1 MAQNNYRG
9 KNCDLDTLFKECED
23 WFTQRKY
30 QTQTDVNKG
39 TWLLQARQADAWRA
53 AVGAS
58 RAFNVLIQGEPND
71 FSVTLTTGEWAT
83 NLAAGGVA
91 AVLTGGATL
100 LISGV
105 TIGWSKKIEGDISAF
120 IEQRILFGEKAKSS
134 HEQAIAQS
142 QRLREEKLQQLKE
155 ALDNGFI
162 TQTAYNAKKQELE
175 GQLHSAVEAS
185 AAQTQLAKLKEL
197 FDAGILNQEEYETKK
212 REVMQS
218 SDSERDALLSNL
230 RAALDA
236 GILTEAEYEAK
247 KTEIDKQPAH
257 FAKIKQLED
266 ARDAGVLSDE
276 EFEIKKKALLE
287 QE

>member
-9 KNCDLDTLFKECED
+9 KNCDLDALFKECQD
-23 WFTQRKY
+23 WFAQHKY
-30 QTQTDVNKG
+30 QTQGDVNNG
-39 TWLLQARQADAWRA
+39 TWLLQARQTETWRQV
-53 AVGAS
+53 VGAS

-83 NLAAGGVA
+83 NLAAGGAA

-120 IEQRILFGEKAKSS
+120 IEQRILFGAKAKSS

-142 QRLREEKLQQLKE
+142 QQVRSEKLQQLKD

-162 TQTAYNAKKQELE
+162 TESAYNSKKQELE

-185 AAQTQLAKLKEL
+185 ATQGQLAKLKEL
-197 FDAGILNQEEYETKK
+197 FDAGILSQEEYEAKK
-212 REVMQS
+212 REVVQD
-218 SDSERDALLSNL
+218 SDSERDTLLSNL
-230 RAALDA
+230 RAALDS
-236 GILTEAEYEAK
+236 GILTQEEYETK
-247 KTEIDKQPAH
+247 KAEIEKQPAQ
-257 FAKIKQLED
+257 FAKMKQLES
-266 ARDAGVLSDE
+266 ARDAGVLSNE
-276 EFEIKKKALLE
+276 EFEIKKNVLLA
-287 QE
+287 QQ